1 MGGKSRINL
10 DEYKDKID
18 LREQPNVMKLYLNL
32 NYLKG
37 EQILVV

>member
-18 LREQPNVMKLYLNL
+18 LRDQPNVMKLYLNL
-32 NYLKG
+32 NYFRE
-37 EQILVV
+37 EQRLVV